1 MSKRISVTTRS
12 AFPNA
17 RVDIIILNET
27 DVNLTLR
34 YMNDFDVTNTLGSD
48 KIHTPESQR
57 EWLRNAYASNDKFPL
72 GIWLARKKRLIGTT
86 GLHHISHVDGTATFG
101 INIGDKSEWD
111 KGYGTET
118 LMQILHFAFIRRNLR
133 KVSLVVFSHNPR
145 GKRCYEKCGFKV
157 VGVQERHDFRNGAYR
172 DRIIMEIFRE
182 EWEPYF
188 VDGVVQD
195 IWTKTPRS

>member
-1 MSKRISVTTRS
+1 MNERISVTTHS
-12 AFPNA
+12 AFPKA
-17 RVDIIILNET
+17 RLNIVILNET
-27 DVNLTLR
+27 DAEPTAH
-34 YMNDFDVTNTLGSD
+34 YMNDYDVTNTLGID
-48 KIHTPESQR
+48 QIRTLESQR
-57 EWLRNAYASNDKFPL
+57 EWFKKAYVRGDDFAF
-72 GIWLARKKRLIGTT
+72 GIWLIEEQRLIGTT
-86 GLHHISHVDGTATFG
+86 GLHNVSLLDGTGTFG
-101 INIGDKSEWD
+101 IFIGDKNEWN

-157 VGVQERHDFRNGAYR
+157 VGVQKRHDFRNGAYR

-188 VDGVVQD
+188 VDGVVKD

>member
-1 MSKRISVTTRS
+1 MTERIIVTTRS
-12 AFPNA
+12 AFPKA
-17 RVDIIILNET
+17 RVDL
-27 DVNLTLR
+27 VLLTEADAEPTAQ
-34 YMNDFDVTNTLGSD
+34 YMNDFDVTNTLASD
-48 KIHTPESQR
+48 QIHTLESQR
-57 EWLRNAYASNDKFPL
+57 EWLKKAYTRDDDFPF
-72 GIWLARKKRLIGTT
+72 GIWPVGAQRLIGTT
-86 GLHHISHVDGTATFG
+86 GLHNVSTADGTGTFG
-101 INIGDKSEWD
+101 IVIGDKNEWD

-145 GKRCYEKCGFKV
+145 AKRCYEKCGFKV

-182 EWEPYF
+182 GWEPYF

-195 IWTKTPRS
+195 IWTKAPRS